1 MRTLSKIVTVFLI
14 PFLIGAILC
23 FAEEPKGKKVDIGPK
38 TVNKELYVDLTK
50 QPVNLELICK
60 VMKQTAVGKL
70 HGEWFETLPTGVVV
84 VLIHRFTEEKFIL
97 QPDKEGKIELQLMRG
112 PYFAKICKYTGW
124 ETKDGVFEITDLNET
139 TKTILVHE
147 NNQSFTL
154 RLIEE

>member
-1 MRTLSKIVTVFLI
+1 MKSVIKIIAIFSF
-14 PFLIGAILC
+14 PFLIGALLC

-60 VMKQTAVGKL
+60 TLKQTGVGKL
-70 HGEWFETLPTGVVV
+70 HGGWFEGRPDGVVV
-84 VLIHRFTEEKFIL
+84 VLIHKFTEEKFIL
-97 QPDKEGKIELQLMRG
+97 QPNKEGKIELQLMRG
-112 PYFAKICKYTGW
+112 PYFAKICKYTGY
-124 ETKDGVFEITDLNET
+124 EHDGVFQITDLIET